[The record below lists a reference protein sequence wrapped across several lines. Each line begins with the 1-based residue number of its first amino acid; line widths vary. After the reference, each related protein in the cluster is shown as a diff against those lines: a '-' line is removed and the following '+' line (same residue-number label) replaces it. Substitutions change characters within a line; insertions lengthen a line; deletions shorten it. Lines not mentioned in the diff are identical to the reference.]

1 MKPEQVPPGPL
12 LIDTDVVSLLALNE
26 DRSDEFSALIRGHE
40 LFVCFVTVAEVE
52 TLLRLNVLDHH
63 HQAALATALAGY
75 SRFDV
80 DLDTVVERWADL
92 RAATRSTT
100 NRNDRERRQ
109 NDTWLAACA
118 MAVTDPPAIV
128 TADLSDLLSIARVA
142 GLTIVHP
149 DVE

>member
-1 MKPEQVPPGPL
+1 VRPEQVPPGPL
-12 LIDTDVVSLLALNE
+12 LVDTDVVSLLALNE
-26 DRSDEFSALIRGHE
+26 DRSDEFEALIRGHE

-52 TLLRLNVLDHH
+52 TLLRLNVLDAN
-63 HQAALATALAGY
+63 HQAALATALSGY
-75 SRFDV
+75 SRFEV
-80 DLDTVVERWADL
+80 DIDTVVERWADL

-100 NRNDRERRQ
+100 SRNDRERRQ

-128 TADLSDLLSIARVA
+128 TADLSDLLPIARAA

>member
-1 MKPEQVPPGPL
+1 VRPEQVPPGPL
-12 LIDTDVVSLLALNE
+12 LVDTDVVSLLALNE
-26 DRSDEFSALIRGHE
+26 DRSDEFEALIRGHE
-40 LFVCFVTVAEVE
+40 LFVCFVTLAEVE
-52 TLLRLNVLDHH
+52 TLLRLNVLDAH
-63 HQAALATALAGY
+63 HQAALETALSGY

-100 NRNDRERRQ
+100 SRNDRERCQ

-118 MAVTDPPAIV
+118 MSVTDPPAIV
-128 TADLSDLLSIARVA
+128 TADLSDLLPIAQTA

>member
-1 MKPEQVPPGPL
+1 VKPEQVPPGPL
-12 LIDTDVVSLLALNE
+12 LVDTDVVSLLALNE
-26 DRSDEFSALIRGHE
+26 DRSDEFEALIRGHE

-52 TLLRLNVLDHH
+52 TLLRLNVLDAG
-63 HQAALATALAGY
+63 HQAALATALSGY
-75 SRFDV
+75 SRFEV
-80 DLDTVVERWADL
+80 DIDTVVERWADL

-100 NRNDRERRQ
+100 SRNDRERRQ

-128 TADLSDLLSIARVA
+128 TADLSDLLPIARAA

>member
-12 LIDTDVVSLLALNE
+12 LVDTDVVSLLALNE
-26 DRSDEFSALIRGHE
+26 DRSDEFEVLIRGHE

-52 TLLRLNVLDHH
+52 TLLRLNVLDAD
-63 HQAALATALAGY
+63 HQAALAMALSGY
-75 SRFDV
+75 SSFEV
-80 DLDTVVERWADL
+80 DIDTVVERWADL

-100 NRNDRERRQ
+100 SLNDRERRQ
-109 NDTWLAACA
+109 NDTWLVACA

-128 TADLSDLLSIARVA
+128 TADLSDLLPIARAA

>member
-1 MKPEQVPPGPL
+1 MKPEQVPPGPVL
-12 LIDTDVVSLLALNE
+12 VDTDVVSLLALNE
-26 DRSDEFSALIRGHE
+26 DRSDEFEALVRGHE

-52 TLLRLNVLDHH
+52 TLLRLNVLDAD
-63 HQAALATALAGY
+63 HQAALATALSGY
-75 SRFDV
+75 SRFEV
-80 DLDTVVERWADL
+80 DIDTVVERWADL

-100 NRNDRERRQ
+100 GRNDRERRQ

-128 TADLSDLLSIARVA
+128 TADLSDLLPIARAA

>member
-1 MKPEQVPPGPL
+1 MRPEQVPRGPL
-12 LIDTDVVSLLALNE
+12 LVDTDVVSLLALNE
-26 DRSDEFSALIRGHE
+26 DRSDEFEALIRGHE

-52 TLLRLNVLDHH
+52 TLLRLNVLDAG
-63 HQAALATALAGY
+63 HQAALATALSGY
-75 SRFDV
+75 SRFEV
-80 DLDTVVERWADL
+80 DIDTVVERWADL

-100 NRNDRERRQ
+100 SRNDRERRQ

-128 TADLSDLLSIARVA
+128 TADLSDLLPIARAA
-142 GLTIVHP
+142 GLTVVHP

>member
-1 MKPEQVPPGPL
+1 VRPEQVPPGPL
-12 LIDTDVVSLLALNE
+12 LVDTDVVSLLALNE
-26 DRSDEFSALIRGHE
+26 DRSDEFEALIRGHE

-52 TLLRLNVLDHH
+52 TLLRLNVLDAN
-63 HQAALATALAGY
+63 HQAALATALSGY
-75 SRFDV
+75 SRFEV
-80 DLDTVVERWADL
+80 DIDTVVVRWADL

-100 NRNDRERRQ
+100 SRNDRERRQ

-128 TADLSDLLSIARVA
+128 TADLSDLLPIARVA
-142 GLTIVHP
+142 RLTIVHP

>member
-1 MKPEQVPPGPL
+1 MLV
-12 LIDTDVVSLLALNE
+12 DTDVVSLLALNE
-26 DRSDEFSALIRGHE
+26 DRSDEFEALVRGHE

-52 TLLRLNVLDHH
+52 TLLRLNVLDAD
-63 HQAALATALAGY
+63 HQAALATALSGY
-75 SRFDV
+75 SRFEV
-80 DLDTVVERWADL
+80 DIDTVVERWADL

-100 NRNDRERRQ
+100 GRNDRERRQ

-128 TADLSDLLSIARVA
+128 TADLSDLLPIARAA

>member
-12 LIDTDVVSLLALNE
+12 LVDTDVVSLLALNE
-26 DRSDEFSALIRGHE
+26 DRSDEFEALIRGHE

-52 TLLRLNVLDHH
+52 TLLRLNVLDAD
-63 HQAALATALAGY
+63 HQAALATALSGY
-75 SRFDV
+75 SRFEV
-80 DLDTVVERWADL
+80 DIDTVVERWADL

-100 NRNDRERRQ
+100 GRNDRERRQ

-128 TADLSDLLSIARVA
+128 TADLSDLLPIARAA

>member
-1 MKPEQVPPGPL
+1 VRPEQVPRGPL
-12 LIDTDVVSLLALNE
+12 LVDTDVVSLLALNE
-26 DRSDEFSALIRGHE
+26 DRSDEFEALIRGHE

-52 TLLRLNVLDHH
+52 TLLRLNVLDAG
-63 HQAALATALAGY
+63 HQAALATALSGY
-75 SRFDV
+75 SRFEV
-80 DLDTVVERWADL
+80 DIDTVVERWADL

-100 NRNDRERRQ
+100 SRNDRERRQ

-128 TADLSDLLSIARVA
+128 TADLSDLLPIARAA
-142 GLTIVHP
+142 GLTVVHP